1 MVAATDGLTLQSRP
15 APALSASTRSNSAAS
30 APAPTCRPTKSSA
43 PPARPRPGTGAR
55 VSVTGAGPTHV
66 GPVPKKMQRAKAW
79 SFEIENIFRLQEAG
93 YRDLLE
99 LQACGQPEPE
109 LWPSSRLIKKLR
121 TKRSLGGGMVLVYY
135 REKPEC
141 GPKDV
146 PKVKLYSY

>member
-1 MVAATDGLTLQSRP
+1 MSVA
-15 APALSASTRSNSAAS
+15 
-30 APAPTCRPTKSSA
+30 
-43 PPARPRPGTGAR
+43 
-55 VSVTGAGPTHV
+55 GAGPAHV

-141 GPKDV
+141 APKDV